1 MHNFFLTSRT
11 LCDIGLL
18 VFPLISLVL
27 SYKFSN
33 KVGFVSVFNWLVLET
48 QTELDEKLG
57 HYEYLLLVKRSFL
70 GSLVS

>member
-1 MHNFFLTSRT
+1 MVCKEPDTFWIRFNDFH
-11 LCDIGLL
+11 D
-18 VFPLISLVL
+18 
-27 SYKFSN
+27 KFSDFP
-33 KVGFVSVFNWLVLET
+33 VSVSVFNWLVFET